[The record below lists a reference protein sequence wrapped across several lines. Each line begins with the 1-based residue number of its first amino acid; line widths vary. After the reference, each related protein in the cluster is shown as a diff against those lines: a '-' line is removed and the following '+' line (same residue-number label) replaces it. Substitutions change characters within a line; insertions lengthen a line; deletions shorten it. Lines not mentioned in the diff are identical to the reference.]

1 MEVLRMKRKF
11 YRGKLPTIVWN
22 PAAGKPLAVFKENQF
37 VTQNDKVAEILLN
50 KGYHEVGMK
59 DLRPPVLPDEPIREI
74 GNIPIMSGGMSEKVE
89 LANIEAEIEDTA
101 GADAVDP
108 EVKKEDGTK
117 RSITRRTK

>member
-1 MEVLRMKRKF
+1 MKRKF

-37 VTQNDKVAEILLN
+37 VTQDAKVAETLLK
-50 KGYHEVGMK
+50 KGYHEVGLK
-59 DLRPPVLPDEPIREI
+59 DVRPPVLPDDPIREF

-89 LANIEAEIEDTA
+89 LANLEAEKEEAETA
-101 GADAVDP
+101 GTDAVDP
-108 EVKKEDGTK
+108 EVKKDDGTK